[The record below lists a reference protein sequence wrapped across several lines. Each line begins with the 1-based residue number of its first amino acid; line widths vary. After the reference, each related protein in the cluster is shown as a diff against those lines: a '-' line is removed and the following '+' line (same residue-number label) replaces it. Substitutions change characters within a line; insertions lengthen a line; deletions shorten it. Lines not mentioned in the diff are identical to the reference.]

1 MKYWKQKKKDYLDN
15 WIYYALYFHEIDRK
29 KLSRI
34 GRIIYL
40 LNILKFN
47 LNYLFN
53 LINIIKNKF
62 FLNKYIFSIYKNQE
76 FYYFLIWIEIYNGW
90 ERKI

>member
-1 MKYWKQKKKDYLDN
+1 MPNGKRKKDYLDN

-47 LNYLFN
+47 PKYLLN
-53 LINIIKNKF
+53 LINIIKIKF
-62 FLNKYIFSIYKNQE
+62 FF
-76 FYYFLIWIEIYNGW
+76 
-90 ERKI
+90 